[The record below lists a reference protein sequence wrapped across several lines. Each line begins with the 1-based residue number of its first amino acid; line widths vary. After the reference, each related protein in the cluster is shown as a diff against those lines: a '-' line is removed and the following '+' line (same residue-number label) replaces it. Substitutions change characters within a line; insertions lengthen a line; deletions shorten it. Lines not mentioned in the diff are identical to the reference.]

1 MTSNPLAYLPGLRK
15 QIYSVFW
22 AVGIL
27 IGAIQ
32 VGYASTDNG
41 TPGFLKV
48 ALAVYAFLGGAVGY
62 TASQNVDVVA
72 DEDFADEADLAD
84 GVEGADA

>member
-1 MTSNPLAYLPGLRK
+1 MNPLAYLPGLRK

-22 AVGIL
+22 ALGIL
-27 IGAIQ
+27 IGAVQ

-62 TASQNVDVVA
+62 TASQNVDPIS
-72 DEDFADEADLAD
+72 DADLPVAED